1 MILIA
6 IRSMPVEAGMAVLAA
21 FVRAR
26 WLAAIL
32 RTREDVLRHQRRQMA
47 SWRAALTT
55 HFPHLKAEDL
65 EMDKGQLMA
74 NFATYNRDG
83 ISAHT
88 VRNALDRGEV
98 AEGLSLIHI

>member
-6 IRSMPVEAGMAVLAA
+6 IRSMPVEAGMAVVAA

-26 WLAAIL
+26 WLAATL

-47 SWRAALTT
+47 SWRAALAT
-55 HFPHLKAEDL
+55 HFPHLKVEDL
-65 EMDKGQLMA
+65 EMDKEQLMA

-83 ISAHT
+83 I
-88 VRNALDRGEV
+88 
-98 AEGLSLIHI
+98 LSLIHI